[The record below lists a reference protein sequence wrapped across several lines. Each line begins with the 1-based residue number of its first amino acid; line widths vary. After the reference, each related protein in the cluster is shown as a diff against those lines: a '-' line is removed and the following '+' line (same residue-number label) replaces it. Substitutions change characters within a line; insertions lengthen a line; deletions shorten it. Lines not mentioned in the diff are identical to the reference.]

1 MNIENSIRE
10 LLKLT
15 GEDPDREGLS
25 ETPQRFL
32 KAFDFWTQ
40 GYEQDPGEVL
50 KMFEDGAEYYDQLI
64 FQGGIPFSSLCEHH
78 ISVFWGVAHIG
89 YIPNKRIIGLSKF
102 SRLVD
107 VFARRLQCQ
116 ERLTRQIADAIW
128 DNVQPL
134 AVGVVLRARHSCMEF
149 RGVCKVGSSTTTSAL
164 RGALRDEPDC
174 RAEFMTLVSGA
185 DAGTKVL

>member
-64 FQGGIPFSSLCEHH
+64 FIGNIPVYSLCEHH
-78 ISVFWGVAHIG
+78 LTPFFGVAHVG
-89 YIPNKRIIGLSKF
+89 YIPDQRIVGLSKIP
-102 SRLVD
+102 RLVD

-128 DNVQPL
+128 DVLQPL
-134 AVGVVLRARHSCMEF
+134 AVGAVIRCRHLCMES
-149 RGVCKVGSSTTTSAL
+149 RGIQKSGCTTVTSAL

-174 RAEFMTLVSGA
+174 RAEFMTMVATA
-185 DAGTKVL
+185 DDGKPF